1 MSNYIE
7 YNDSIIFH
15 PGYYINEMIEDNVI
29 SRGELAEIFDIPM
42 YEVDLLL
49 NGEFR
54 LSYEQIAALSKVS
67 GASID
72 YWSNIQDEY
81 YSSLGKIN
89 C

>member
-1 MSNYIE
+1 MSNYVE

-15 PGYYINEMIEDNVI
+15 PGYYINEMIEEDII
-29 SRGELAEIFDIPM
+29 SHSELAAIFDIPM
-42 YEVDLLL
+42 YELDLLL
-49 NGEFR
+49 NGEKK

-72 YWSNIQDEY
+72 YWYNVQDEY

-89 C
+89 Y